1 MRANTKI
8 QLWRRPDV
16 ELRAMHGTRCAVEL
30 FHLEGRV
37 DVAAAPIDC
46 LEGAAAIADDE
57 VVTLQLD
64 RLYPAKGDLG
74 CRHVLDEVT
83 HGPVPSPTS
92 AATGNYLTS
101 SQPLKVG
108 QAMCTDSPEINHES
122 AEDREPVA
130 YSNRAPLISIET
142 ISISKIGRRSGP
154 RVYARRLV
162 GSQIPLAV
170 T

>member
-30 FHLEGRV
+30 PHLEGRV

-64 RLYPAKGDLG
+64 RLHPARGDLG

-83 HGPVPSPTS
+83 
-92 AATGNYLTS
+92 
-101 SQPLKVG
+101 
-108 QAMCTDSPEINHES
+108 
-122 AEDREPVA
+122 
-130 YSNRAPLISIET
+130 
-142 ISISKIGRRSGP
+142 
-154 RVYARRLV
+154 
-162 GSQIPLAV
+162 
-170 T
+170 